1 MQAWAGMRMIAG
13 LQGMTDGAGAVDLG
27 TATAVMETF
36 LGNIRRPADKRTIA
50 GGKATD
56 RAT

>member
-1 MQAWAGMRMIAG
+1 MRMIAG